1 MSGKYEVEINLSSKK
16 RLNGRKKEREQMR
29 EKKKDKEKKEK
40 TEKQDKRM
48 NKKRKKLLWHDFSFC
63 FISKNTNGCFHL

>member
-16 RLNGRKKEREQMR
+16 RAEWEEEREQMR

-40 TEKQDKRM
+40 AEKQDKRM
-48 NKKRKKLLWHDFSFC
+48 NKKKKKLPWCDFNVSFT
-63 FISKNTNGCFHL
+63 SKNTNECFHL